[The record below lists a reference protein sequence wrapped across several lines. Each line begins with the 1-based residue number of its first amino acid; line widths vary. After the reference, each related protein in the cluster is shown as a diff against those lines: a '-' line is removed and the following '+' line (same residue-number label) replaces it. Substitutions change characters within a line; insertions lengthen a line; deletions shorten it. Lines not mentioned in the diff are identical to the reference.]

1 MIWAV
6 SKMILGL
13 GIVFILLFFLMRV
26 LKRTPFVRGDSSS
39 DSGIRLLTTKP
50 ITPQKYISLVEIA
63 GEVFALGI
71 SETQITLLTKIE
83 NREFLEKVAARRS
96 VQPEPVSLL
105 QQISKGSRWMK
116 GGSLRI
122 SHEK

>member
-13 GIVFILLFFLMRV
+13 GIVFILLYFLMKV
-26 LKRTPFVRGDSSS
+26 LKRTHVVGGDSSS
-39 DSGIRLLTTKP
+39 DTGIRLLTTKP
-50 ITPQKYISLVEIA
+50 IAPQKYISLVEIG

-83 NREFLEKVAARRS
+83 NKEFLERVATRRS
-96 VQPEPVSLL
+96 IHPEPLSLL

-122 SHEK
+122 SHGK

>member
-1 MIWAV
+1 MIWAA

-13 GIVFILLFFLMRV
+13 GIVFVLFLFFMRV
-26 LKRTPFVRGDSSS
+26 LRRTNLVRGGVSS

-50 ITPQKYISLVEIA
+50 IAPHKYISLVEVG
-63 GEVFALGI
+63 GEVLALGI
-71 SETQITLLTKIE
+71 SETQITLLTKID
-83 NREFLEKVAARRS
+83 NKEFLEKMVTQRS
-96 VQPEPVSLL
+96 IPTEPLSLL

-122 SHEK
+122 SHGK

>member
-13 GIVFILLFFLMRV
+13 GIVFVLLFFLMRV
-26 LKRTPFVRGDSSS
+26 LRRTNLVRGDPSS

-50 ITPQKYISLVEIA
+50 IAPQKYISLVEIG
-63 GEVFALGI
+63 GEVLALGI
-71 SETQITLLTKIE
+71 SESQITLLTKIE
-83 NREFLEKVAARRS
+83 NKEFLEKVAARRS
-96 VQPEPVSLL
+96 IHPEPLSLL

-122 SHEK
+122 SHGK

>member
-1 MIWAV
+1 MFWAV

-13 GIVFILLFFLMRV
+13 GIVFILLFFLTRV
-26 LKRTPFVRGDSSS
+26 LKRMPFARGESSS

-63 GEVFALGI
+63 GDVFALGI
-71 SETQITLLTKIE
+71 SESQITLITKVE
-83 NREFLEKVAARRS
+83 NREFLEKVAARHS
-96 VQPEPVSLL
+96 VPSEPPSLL

-116 GGSLRI
+116 GMSLRV

>member
-1 MIWAV
+1 MMWAV

-105 QQISKGSRWMK
+105 QQISRGSRWMK

>member
-13 GIVFILLFFLMRV
+13 GIVFILLFFLTRV
-26 LKRTPFVRGDSSS
+26 LKRTPFVRGEASS

-50 ITPQKYISLVEIA
+50 IAPQKYTSLVEIA

-71 SETQITLLTKIE
+71 SESQVTLITKIE

-96 VQPEPVSLL
+96 VQSEPQSLL
-105 QQISKGSRWMK
+105 Q
-116 GGSLRI
+116 
-122 SHEK
+122 

>member
-1 MIWAV
+1 
-6 SKMILGL
+6 LGCFKNDL
-13 GIVFILLFFLMRV
+13 
-26 LKRTPFVRGDSSS
+26 RTGDSLHPALLS
-39 DSGIRLLTTKP
+39 DEGAEANAFCQGGVVFGFGIRLLTTKP

-63 GEVFALGI
+63 GDVFALGI
-71 SETQITLLTKIE
+71 SESQITLITKVE

-96 VQPEPVSLL
+96 VQSEPPSLL

-116 GGSLRI
+116 GMSLRV

>member
-1 MIWAV
+1 MLWAA

-26 LKRTPFVRGDSSS
+26 LKRTHFVRGDASS

-50 ITPQKYISLVEIA
+50 IAPQKYISLVEIG

-96 VQPEPVSLL
+96 IPPEPLSLL

-116 GGSLRI
+116 EGSLRI
-122 SHEK
+122 SHGK

>member
-96 VQPEPVSLL
+96 VQPEPLSLL

>member
-1 MIWAV
+1 MMWAV

-83 NREFLEKVAARRS
+83 NREFLEKMVARRS
-96 VQPEPVSLL
+96 IPTEPLSLL

-116 GGSLRI
+116 GMSLRV

>member
-13 GIVFILLFFLMRV
+13 GIVFILLFFLTRV
-26 LKRTPFVRGDSSS
+26 LKRTPFARGESSS

-96 VQPEPVSLL
+96 VPAEPSSLF

-116 GGSLRI
+116 GGFLRI

>member
-1 MIWAV
+1 MMWAV

-13 GIVFILLFFLMRV
+13 GIVFILLFFLTRV
-26 LKRTPFVRGDSSS
+26 LKRTSFVRGESSS
-39 DSGIRLLTTKP
+39 DSGIRLITTKP

-83 NREFLEKVAARRS
+83 NRAFLEKVAARPSSPPES
-96 VQPEPVSLL
+96 VSVL

-116 GGSLRI
+116 GGFLKI
-122 SHEK
+122 SHGK

>member
-105 QQISKGSRWMK
+105 QQISRGSRWMK

>member
-1 MIWAV
+1 MMWAV

-26 LKRTPFVRGDSSS
+26 LKRTPFVRGDSFS

-105 QQISKGSRWMK
+105 QQISRGSRWMK

>member
-1 MIWAV
+1 MLWAA

-13 GIVFILLFFLMRV
+13 GIVLVLLFFLMRV
-26 LKRTPFVRGDSSS
+26 LKRTHFVRGDSSS

-50 ITPQKYISLVEIA
+50 IAPQKYISLVEIG

-96 VQPEPVSLL
+96 VQPDPSSLL

-116 GGSLRI
+116 GGFLRI

>member
-13 GIVFILLFFLMRV
+13 GVVFILLFFLMRV
-26 LKRTPFVRGDSSS
+26 LKRTPLVTGDSSF
-39 DSGIRLLTTKP
+39 DPGIRLLTTKP

-96 VQPEPVSLL
+96 IHPEPLSLL
-105 QQISKGSRWMK
+105 QQISKGSRWVK

>member
-13 GIVFILLFFLMRV
+13 GIVFVLLFFLMRV
-26 LKRTPFVRGDSSS
+26 LKRTHLVRGELSL

-50 ITPQKYISLVEIA
+50 IAPHKYISLVEIG
-63 GEVFALGI
+63 GEILALGI
-71 SETQITLLTKIE
+71 SESQITLLTKIE
-83 NREFLEKVAARRS
+83 NKEFLEKMVAQRS
-96 VQPEPVSLL
+96 IPTEPLSLL

-122 SHEK
+122 SHGK

>member
-13 GIVFILLFFLMRV
+13 GVVFILLFFLMRV
-26 LKRTPFVRGDSSS
+26 LKRTPLVTGDSSY
-39 DSGIRLLTTKP
+39 DPGIRLLTTKP

-105 QQISKGSRWMK
+105 QQISRGSRWMK